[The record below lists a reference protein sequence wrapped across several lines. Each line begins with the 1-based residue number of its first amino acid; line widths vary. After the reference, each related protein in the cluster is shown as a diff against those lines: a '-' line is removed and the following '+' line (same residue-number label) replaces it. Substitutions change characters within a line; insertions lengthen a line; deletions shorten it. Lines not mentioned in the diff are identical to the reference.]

1 MNRGLVAGVL
11 AGLSAIALAGIGATY
26 SDPVGSS
33 PVRDNTVGAGVLQL
47 DLTGGSA
54 DARLEFAGL
63 MPGGS
68 DRHLVWVA
76 TNDASS
82 TIVGTIAVRFTDL
95 VDVAAPCAVSR
106 GKALGEIASGIA
118 GCTVSGEQVSGTPQ
132 QGNLSRVLAVGIDYA
147 AASGGAA
154 GCGPGDGGWSLL
166 ADNGPGD
173 LRTLGREDY
182 QLTDGTSPLVLLPG
196 QGVCLS
202 VTARWP
208 ATGVPVERADPEH
221 PTDDAAQGDALRV
234 GVRFELTQVIA

>member
-26 SDPVGSS
+26 SDPVGTS
-33 PVRDNTVGAGVLQL
+33 PVRHNAVGAGVLQL

-54 DARLEFAGL
+54 DARLTFAGL

-68 DRHLVWVA
+68 DRQLVWVA
-76 TNDASS
+76 TNDVSS
-82 TIVGTIAVRFTDL
+82 TLGGTIAVRFTDL

-106 GKALGEIASGIA
+106 GKALGEIASGIG
-118 GCTVSGEQVSGTPQ
+118 GCTVAGEQVSGTPQ

-147 AASGGAA
+147 PTADDAA
-154 GCGPGDGGWSLL
+154 GCAAGGGRPLL
-166 ADNGPGD
+166 AFDGPGD
-173 LRTLGREDY
+173 LRTLGGDDY
-182 QLTDGTSPLVLLPG
+182 QLTDGSAPLVLQPG
-196 QGVCLS
+196 QGVCLA

-208 ATGVPVERADPEH
+208 AAGTPAEQADPEH